1 MLSVTLLPPVL
12 LVTVAVGTTAAFLA
26 WRERPEPGVVPLVA
40 MLAGQCWWSACLIFQ
55 VQATTLESKVFWV
68 NLSWIGVVVIPVAWL
83 LFALQY
89 TGRDQY
95 VRPRYVALLSLI
107 PVATVVIALTSQSH
121 DLLYTESTLVLQNG
135 NLRLVQ
141 GVGSWFWV
149 ITGYTYLLGLFGS
162 VPLLGLVRSDSL
174 PFRGQSIALLVGT
187 LAPWAS
193 NALFLVGIVPL
204 KGLDPTPIS
213 FAVSGVAYLGALTR
227 FRLLGTN
234 PSPNRRARRL
244 VFQRMQEA
252 AIVVDSHDYVVDVN
266 ESAAETLGVTPREI
280 LGSPAQTFVP
290 GYDDLPED
298 GSASSQITL
307 DGTNRESRYDATVT
321 QINDFRGRVIG
332 RVITLHDIS
341 EHIRQQ
347 QRLEVLNRVL
357 RHNIRTETNLIA
369 GYADL
374 MEGDDNDPR
383 ATTVKEHAANIA
395 EMGEKAREISNIFER
410 GREPTE
416 GTLLSA
422 LLRESVAAVR
432 EAHPDAVIECEPIPE
447 GVYVA
452 TVLDPVFSNLVENAA
467 EHNPGDHPHV
477 RVTVETNDDW
487 VRVAVADDGPGIDEY
502 ERSVLER
509 GAESPLM
516 HGSGLGLW
524 LVTWATGIAGG
535 RVSFETND
543 PTGSVVS
550 VRVPRLSPSDRTTG
564 ETPPS

>member
-40 MLAGQCWWSACLIFQ
+40 MLSGQCWWSACLIFQ

-95 VRPRYVALLSLI
+95 VRPRYVALLSLV

-121 DLLYTESTLVLQNG
+121 DLLYTGSTLVLENG
-135 NLRLVQ
+135 HLRLVQ

-162 VPLLGLVRSDSL
+162 VPLLGLVQSDSL

-204 KGLDPTPIS
+204 RGLDPTPIS

-280 LGSPAQTFVP
+280 LGSPAQTFLP

-321 QINDFRGRVIG
+321 QINDFRGRTIG

-374 MEGDDNDPR
+374 MERDDDDPR
-383 ATTVKEHAANIA
+383 ATTVKEHADNIA
-395 EMGEKAREISNIFER
+395 EMGEKAREISDVFER
-410 GREPTE
+410 GRERTKA
-416 GTLLSA
+416 TLLSA
-422 LLRESVAAVR
+422 LLRESIAAVR
-432 EAHPDAVIECEPIPE
+432 EAHPDAVIECESIPE

-452 TVLDPVFSNLVENAA
+452 TVLDPVFSNLIENAA
-467 EHNPGDHPHV
+467 EHNPDDHPHV
-477 RVTVETNDDW
+477 RITVETNDDW

-509 GAESPLM
+509 GEESPLM

-550 VRVPRLSPSDRTTG
+550 VRVPTLSPSDRPTG